1 VTVSIIAA
9 IAENNVIGR
18 DNALPWRLPADL
30 KHFKALT
37 TGHTIIMGRKTW
49 ESLGRPLPNRVSI
62 VVTRNPEFEAPGA
75 TVVSSLEMALE
86 YCREEEEVFLI
97 GGEAIF
103 RQGLEIADRIYL
115 TQVHA
120 TIEGDVFFP
129 EGWMSR
135 WQLTS
140 EDCHSADEKNPHDFS
155 FQIFERA

>member
-1 VTVSIIAA
+1 MTVSIIAA
-9 IAENNVIGR
+9 VAENNVIGR

-37 TGHTIIMGRKTW
+37 TGHSIIMGRKTW

-62 VVTRNPEFEAPGA
+62 VVTRTPELEAPGA
-75 TVVSSLEMALE
+75 TVVRSLEMALE
-86 YCREEEEVFLI
+86 HCSEDKEVFLI

-103 RQGLEIADRIYL
+103 REGLETADRIYL
-115 TQVHA
+115 TRIHA

-129 EGWMSR
+129 EDWVSR
-135 WQLTS
+135 WKLTS
-140 EDCHSADEKNPHDFS
+140 EERHSADEKNPYDFS